1 MKKLIVIP
9 TYNERENIKR
19 ILKRVMAVDPA
30 VEVLVV
36 DDGSPDG
43 TAGIVETIMQNEPR
57 IHILNRTEKG
67 GLGPAYIAGFK
78 WALQRDYE
86 MIMEMDAD
94 LSHRPRY
101 LPRFFQAIDET
112 DIVVGSRWMPGGR
125 IANWPIQ
132 RVMLSRMASL
142 YCKLILWVP
151 VSDMTAGFVAYRRH
165 VLEALDLDQV
175 RSDGYSFQIEM
186 KYKALKRGFKI
197 REIPITFTDRK
208 EGQSKIS
215 RHIVFEALMR
225 VWVLKFSCKDTAPRL
240 KAQSAS

>member
-1 MKKLIVIP
+1 MKKLIIIP
-9 TYNERENIKR
+9 TYNERENIQR

-43 TAGIVETIMQNEPR
+43 TAAIVDTIIEREPR
-57 IHILNRTEKG
+57 VHILNRTEKG

-78 WALQRDYE
+78 WALERDYE

-101 LPRFFQAIDET
+101 LPRFFQSIEDT

-125 IANWPIQ
+125 IANWPMQ

-151 VSDMTAGFVAYRRH
+151 VCDMTAGFVAYRRH

-186 KYKALKRGFKI
+186 KYKALKQGFKI
-197 REIPITFTDRK
+197 KEIPITFTDRK

-225 VWVLKFSCKDTAPRL
+225 VWVLKFSRKIKTPSIQAG
-240 KAQSAS
+240 SIS